1 MRLEVRTVGG
11 AGQTTPHFMEAS
23 STCSSSSSSSVERLW
38 RECLKNCFG
47 GSAARKAAQLH
58 DDITCLSHGLKP
70 ALLLDYIRP
79 DSTALQLF
87 LRTLRRHN
95 VALPEL
101 TLVVNEDIFL
111 IHLRTLTRSENRPVE
126 FIITSPALTKYQY

>member
-1 MRLEVRTVGG
+1 M
-11 AGQTTPHFMEAS
+11 
-23 STCSSSSSSSVERLW
+23 
-38 RECLKNCFG
+38 KNCFG

-101 TLVVNEDIFL
+101 TILVVNEDIFL
-111 IHLRTLTRSENRPVE
+111 IHLPTLNQE
-126 FIITSPALTKYQY
+126 